1 MPILTAP
8 FSGVVW
14 PSWLLPLRRR
24 GKGGW
29 KGEAV
34 AVGNYG
40 SPLYHFFLEVP
51 SITPER
57 ARREVPFYFILH
69 LTLEAWRMLIE
80 MKAR

>member
-34 AVGNYG
+34 AVAWV
-40 SPLYHFFLEVP
+40 PLEPPLVGVLCHLVINMFVVPVHFYFFL
-51 SITPER
+51 R
-57 ARREVPFYFILH
+57 
-69 LTLEAWRMLIE
+69 
-80 MKAR
+80 K